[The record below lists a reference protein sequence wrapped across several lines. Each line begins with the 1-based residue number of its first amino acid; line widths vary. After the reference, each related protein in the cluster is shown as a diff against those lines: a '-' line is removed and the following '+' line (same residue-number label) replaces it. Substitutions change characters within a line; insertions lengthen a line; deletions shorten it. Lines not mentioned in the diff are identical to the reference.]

1 MKEYCGEPESG
12 KVSECCYPVPDE
24 FAADYAD
31 NIASILYTSEPDS
44 DDWDLQGYFENK
56 NCVMDAE
63 EAIIEEYSAFLCR
76 QAGAGLHQGAANI
89 KFEN

>member
-76 QAGAGLHQGAANI
+76 QAGAGLYQGAANI
-89 KFEN
+89 KFAN